1 MTIIVGPAAD
11 MGSPCGATDVAF
23 AQNGHILIVDGYEN
37 ARILEYTADG
47 QRIREW
53 GRPGTGPGEFHLPHA
68 IQVSQDGI
76 VYVADRENGRI
87 EEFNMQGR
95 FLKEIDLL
103 GRCNSLKLVDGTL
116 WASISSL
123 AEDPG
128 SPGWLVKL
136 DPQSGKILGHLEVP
150 EQHEGH
156 QIDIL
161 GSGEPIVTAGNGPL
175 LFLSR

>member
-1 MTIIVGPAAD
+1 M
-11 MGSPCGATDVAF
+11 AF
-23 AQNGHILIVDGYEN
+23 APSGHVLIADGYGN
-37 ARILEYTADG
+37 ARILEYNADG

-68 IQVSQDGI
+68 IQISRNGI

-87 EEFNMQGR
+87 EEFNMQGK
-95 FLKEIDLL
+95 FLKEINLL
-103 GRCNSLKLVDGTL
+103 GRCYSLKLVDGML

-128 SPGWLVKL
+128 APGWLVKL
-136 DPQSGKILGHLEVP
+136 DPKSGKILGHLDVP

-156 QIDIL
+156 QIEIL
-161 GSGEPIVTAGNGPL
+161 QSGEPVVTAGNGLL
-175 LFLSR
+175 LFRSR